1 MKKINFLAILF
12 AIIAMV
18 ACNPIEQQPG
28 GETPKGDGTQAKP
41 YSVAEAIKAATGEA
55 WVKGVIVGFM
65 ESTDEADFPVFTLS
79 ESDSIKTNVIIAD
92 TITET
97 EVIMPINLP
106 VGDVRQLVNLVDN
119 KDNLGKGILL
129 YGTITKY
136 FDMTGVRNTVYV
148 KVGENEAGVIPGA
161 GLFSYTFSSSL
172 GEFTEYSVIG
182 DQKWAIDEKYG
193 YVTISGYVNEQNL
206 ENEDW
211 LISPKIALDKVDAAK
226 MTIDHVIRY
235 SGNAMTDCTVWVSED
250 YESGNPNNATWN
262 QIPTSFKDGEDWTI
276 NTSAE
281 MNLTPYCGKSIRVA
295 FKYVSK
301 QKAGTWEIKTVL
313 IEEGHAA
320 EDPNQLNPM
329 GEGTQEAPY
338 NVAGAIVNQGVGQK
352 WVEGYIVGVYNFDA
366 SDKFVFGYDTIKSN
380 ILLADVSGAAQ
391 NYIAVQLPA
400 GEIRTALNIVD
411 NESNLGKKVKVYGSL
426 EKYCGISGVKSLIKA
441 EIDGNLIDCE
451 VVVTDATPVTVAE
464 FIEKPIDSKVWY
476 ELTGVISGSINTTY
490 GNFDLVDETGS
501 VYVYGLTATPQSTN
515 DKSYATLGLE
525 AGDKIKIRGTRGD
538 YNGKVEVL
546 NAYFVELVQKGA
558 GEPEQPENPTE
569 PGDVTPITVAEF
581 LNKPVDANVW
591 YELTG
596 VISGSINTTYGNF
609 DLVDETGSVYV
620 YGLKENKDAG
630 NTSFANLG
638 LAAGDK
644 IKIHGTRGD
653 YNGKIEVM
661 NAYFVELIAK
671 GEGGTD
677 QPNQPDQPGEGEPGS
692 ETDPYTIDEAFAN
705 QGAKDNGVQVWIEG
719 YIVGFVDGMNFPT
732 NMVWGTEGETLTN
745 IVIAVSADETDASKC
760 MPVQLPKG
768 AIRDDLNVV
777 ANPTNLGKAVKLQGT
792 LEPYFGKPGIKFV
805 KKAYLDGVEVK

>member
-441 EIDGNLIDCE
+441 EIDGKLIDCE

-501 VYVYGLTATPQSTN
+501 VYVYGL
-515 DKSYATLGLE
+515 
-525 AGDKIKIRGTRGD
+525 
-538 YNGKVEVL
+538 
-546 NAYFVELVQKGA
+546 
-558 GEPEQPENPTE
+558 
-569 PGDVTPITVAEF
+569 
-581 LNKPVDANVW
+581 
-591 YELTG
+591 
-596 VISGSINTTYGNF
+596 
-609 DLVDETGSVYV
+609 
-620 YGLKENKDAG
+620 KENKDAS

-745 IVIAVSADETDASKC
+745 IVIAASADEKDTSKC
-760 MPVQLPKG
+760 LPVQLPKG
-768 AIRDDLNVV
+768 AIRDGLNVV